1 MRASYP
7 PRLWAVLFG
16 TCLFVLSHVVTT
28 WRGEDAAFFF
38 LSFRA
43 GVDGAGID
51 RSLLPGH
58 LRQQWRGRGEHTT
71 PALHPLSYSIRHP
84 PCSRRTER
92 TTCPRVLVSSQ
103 VRKVQAVY
111 ESCVFPRLHA
121 HQAAMVVP
129 LVAGNMG
136 RPLGEG
142 NCNAGGAYL
151 QNNTVVGLEGLFEWA
166 KAEPRVAGFCPW
178 HYNDRCMAARH
189 RHRNITVMLL
199 PRTPYSSTTAARRR
213 HPLRRVETRV
223 RREASFS
230 RHRAAQATPRV
241 NCSDGKP
248 PCDMDVGAVSLPKV
262 LAKLREIGA
271 QVGSASARRP

>member
-1 MRASYP
+1 MPESIDLFSLDIYGSNGADEAS
-7 PRLWAVLFG
+7 
-16 TCLFVLSHVVTT
+16 
-28 WRGEDAAFFF
+28 
-38 LSFRA
+38 
-43 GVDGAGID
+43 
-51 RSLLPGH
+51 
-58 LRQQWRGRGEHTT
+58 T
-71 PALHPLSYSIRHP
+71 PHPLCTPFPTPSGTHP
-84 PCSRRTER
+84 ARAER
-92 TTCPRVLVSSQ
+92 NARRVLVSSQ